1 MIFLN
6 ENRALALGGVAVLDN
21 CFRMGQKTT
30 VFGVAQEDCGQ
41 SANCN

>member
-6 ENRALALGGVAVLDN
+6 ENRALALGVAVLDN

-30 VFGVAQEDCGQ
+30 VSGVAPEDYGQ
-41 SANCN
+41 SAHCN

>member
-6 ENRALALGGVAVLDN
+6 ENRALALGVAVLDN
-21 CFRMGQKTT
+21 CFRMGQITT

>member
-6 ENRALALGGVAVLDN
+6 ENRALALGVAVLDN

-30 VFGVAQEDCGQ
+30 VFGVAPEDCGQ